1 MSVRARTV
9 AFMNATPVAAIE
21 PRLEL
26 NRKKLDELRRANG
39 IGSEAELAK
48 IIGVSPAT
56 LWRITNRESVPS
68 NGFIAR
74 LKIAFPHVAL
84 ESLFDVATEPRPQ
97 LVERAS

>member
-1 MSVRARTV
+1 MESKGVT
-9 AFMNATPVAAIE
+9 AIE

-26 NRKKLDELRRANG
+26 NRAKLDELRKANS
-39 IGSEAELAK
+39 ITTEAELAK